1 MRRLRSP
8 RAPRSAPRL
17 GQHFLEAAW
26 VAKVVD
32 VIAASPGHD
41 VIEIGPGRGALTF
54 PLARRAGHVL
64 AVEVDGG
71 LAREL
76 EQRVPAG
83 VDVVH
88 ADFLALDLVET
99 VRRFRHAGR
108 DAGAVRVAGNLPYAL
123 SAPIL
128 LKLLREAG
136 AAGIRDAVL
145 MLQHEVAERVVA
157 TAGSRPYGPL
167 AIMTTLHAD
176 ARYALRLPPGA
187 FRPPPRVHSAL
198 VTLRFRDPPRSPRDA
213 ADFETLVRRLFMQ
226 RRKQVANAL
235 LPVVRAAGIDPVL
248 ICREAG
254 LTPTRRPG
262 GLTLSELIALS
273 DVLTSRRG

>member
-1 MRRLRSP
+1 MRSRS
-8 RAPRSAPRL
+8 SAPRL

-26 VAKVVD
+26 VTKVVD
-32 VIAASPGHD
+32 VIAAAPGDD
-41 VIEIGPGRGALTF
+41 VIEIGPGRGALTL

-64 AVEVDGG
+64 AVEVDGV
-71 LAREL
+71 LARGL
-76 EQRVPAG
+76 QQRVPAG

-99 VRRFRHAGR
+99 ANRLRRTGR
-108 DAGAVRVAGNLPYAL
+108 DAGAVRVAGNLPYAV

-145 MLQHEVAERVVA
+145 MLQREVAERVVA
-157 TAGSRPYGPL
+157 TAGARSYGPL
-167 AIMTTLHAD
+167 AIMTALRAD
-176 ARYALRLPPGA
+176 ARCVLRLPPGA

-198 VTLRFRDPPRSPRDA
+198 VILRFREPPRSPRDA
-213 ADFETLVRRLFMQ
+213 ADFEAMVRRLFMQ

-235 LPVVRAAGIDPVL
+235 LPVVRADGIDPVR

-262 GLTLSELIALS
+262 GLALSELIALS